1 MIPAMQFLIAFGTVS
16 LTLCLATE
24 SASQEA
30 QASQKPA
37 IIQALRDLSHELQRA
52 NETYA
57 RDSVGS
63 ARSLKWLQKAAE
75 DWTPHSADE
84 GREMR
89 ESLERMARV
98 LRSAESNAAVVKA
111 RVDEI
116 ERDLDVKGRACRVA
130 GLIVKSSVKVVTKRK
145 GTTEVQGLEVVYLEK
160 FLAADPNATPRTFRG
175 FSSPAKDQL
184 VPGRYVLWAREPGA
198 GGRSGERKEASV
210 GVVDELVEVLAP

>member
-1 MIPAMQFLIAFGTVS
+1 MIPAMQFLIAVGVVS
-16 LTLCLATE
+16 LTLCFASE

-30 QASQKPA
+30 QTSQKPA

-57 RDSVGS
+57 RDNAGY

-75 DWTPHSADE
+75 DWTPHSTHE

-98 LRSAESNAAVVKA
+98 LRSESTAAVGKA
-111 RVDEI
+111 RLDEI
-116 ERDLDVKGRACRVA
+116 EQDLDVKGRACRDA
-130 GLIVKSSVKVVTKRK
+130 GLIVKSSVKVVTKRS

-198 GGRSGERKEASV
+198 GGKSGERKEASV
-210 GVVDELVEVLAP
+210 GVVEELVEVLAP